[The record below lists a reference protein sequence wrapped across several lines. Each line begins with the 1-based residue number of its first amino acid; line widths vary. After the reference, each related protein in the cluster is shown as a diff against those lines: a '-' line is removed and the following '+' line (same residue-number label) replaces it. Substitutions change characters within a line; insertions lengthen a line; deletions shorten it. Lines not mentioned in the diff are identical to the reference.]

1 MDEKLVTDA
10 LLRRFLLGNVDDEE
24 RQGIESLF
32 LTHSLSQ
39 ERVTAAEED
48 LTEDYLED
56 SLTAEDRERFL
67 ERYADSPTQQRKL
80 RIARSIK
87 EWAAKEGKV
96 AQTAPA
102 TVSAR
107 SRLRE
112 RLRLRPLFVIP
123 VAAMIVIAIALAAI
137 WVNNSR
143 EQQNRRIAL
152 EQEVARLNS
161 SSGLREVASTSLAL
175 RPVSVRSVEA
185 QPELISRP
193 DVQNV
198 ELRLLWMQKEH
209 YPTYRAVV
217 RRVGVGELVT
227 VRDVQAEADGNSVR
241 IKLPARILTR
251 GTYQIELVGV
261 AADGATSPAQE
272 YQFSVT

>member
-10 LLRRFLLGNVDDEE
+10 MLRRFLLGNVDDEE
-24 RQGIESLF
+24 RQRIESLF

-48 LTEDYLED
+48 LIEDYLED
-56 SLTAEDRERFL
+56 ALTAEDKERFL

-96 AQTAPA
+96 AQTDPA
-102 TVSAR
+102 TVSAW
-107 SRLRE
+107 SRFRE
-112 RLRLRPLFVIP
+112 RLRLKPVFVIP
-123 VAAMIVIAIALAAI
+123 VAAMILIAITVAAI
-137 WVNNSR
+137 WINNR
-143 EQQNRRIAL
+143 LEQRNRQRAL

-161 SSGLREVASTSLAL
+161 SSGLREVPSTSLVL

-193 DVQNV
+193 DFQIV
-198 ELRLLWMQKEH
+198 ELRLLWIQKEH

-217 RRVGVGELVT
+217 RRVGAGELVT
-227 VRDVQAEADGNSVR
+227 IRDIQPESDGNSVR
-241 IKLPARILTR
+241 IRLPAPSLTR
-251 GTYQIELVGV
+251 GTYQIELIGI
-261 AADGATSPAQE
+261 AADGTTSPPQE
-272 YQFSVT
+272 YQFAVT